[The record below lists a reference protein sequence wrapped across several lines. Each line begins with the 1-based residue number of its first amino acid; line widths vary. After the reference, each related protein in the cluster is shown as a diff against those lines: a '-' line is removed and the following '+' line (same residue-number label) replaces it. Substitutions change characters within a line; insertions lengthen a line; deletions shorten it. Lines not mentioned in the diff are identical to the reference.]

1 MRRFRNDVFN
11 VIKQF
16 NIKSIFFKYW
26 KKFTLITIIPFF
38 ILNILM
44 YYSQTNVVH
53 QQINN
58 SFSRSSALSF
68 DTISRQIEA
77 ADQSYTSLQ
86 RETFDYFLSLTTD
99 NVYEIQRAVNALKQV
114 VAENPQLHSAYL
126 YRFSDPYILSTITGG
141 NRDKIQFRDFLKY
154 YNDTGTTNFILKTNS
169 YDAEEKKDGDLLT
182 FCYGVYQGPV
192 CHGLIVLNYN
202 FTTINKLLGAN
213 EGEDFFLIDNEGTVL
228 YSNDSQYVGSNLSK
242 TYNYPTASKEKDLY
256 TGNGYKSAV
265 FQFDSRDAK
274 FVVVGRLDFYTGQ
287 TTHLHALLVLAIFCA
302 LLLPLLLSLYMS
314 FSFYHSITEIIYG
327 FSSINIQKD
336 TKDYSDEISFI
347 VHQITKLSNTNQNIE
362 NELASK
368 IALLKNTQ
376 LSASQLQ
383 FNQHFLFNTLNLISV
398 LAHEQL
404 KGNNSISKAISLL
417 SDLLRTSLDT
427 KQYVTSVS
435 AEILHAKKYIEI
447 EQLKT
452 ENSVQVSWN
461 IDAEAEKCKTVKLI
475 FQPIIENAF
484 LYGLAPLPSS
494 QEKRLTITGKVHNDK
509 LVFHFIDNGVGF
521 DPKVLAEIKQLM
533 MENTLIQASHIGLS
547 NVNSRIKLMFGDDYG
562 VQIHSDSNG
571 SDIKITLPKIYD

>member
-1 MRRFRNDVFN
+1 MRRLKNDVFN

-58 SFSRSSALSF
+58 SFSRSSSLAF
-68 DTISRQIEA
+68 DTLSRQIAA
-77 ADQSYTSLQ
+77 ADQSYTALQ
-86 RETFDYFLSLTTD
+86 RETLEYFLSLTTE
-99 NVYEIQRAVNALKQV
+99 NIYEIQRAVNALKQ
-114 VAENPQLHSAYL
+114 AAIENPQLHSVYL
-126 YRFSDPYILSTITGG
+126 HRFSDPYILSTITGG
-141 NRDKIQFRDFLKY
+141 NRDKIQFKEFLQY

-169 YDAEEKKDGDLLT
+169 YDAEGKKDGDLLT
-182 FCYGVYQGPV
+182 LCYGVYQGSV

-202 FTTINKLLGAN
+202 FSTLNKLLSAN
-213 EGEDFFLIDNEGTVL
+213 EGEEFFLLDDNGIVF
-228 YSNDSQYVGSNLSK
+228 YSNNSEFIGSDLSEA
-242 TYNYPTASKEKDLY
+242 YSYPAGNKDKDLY

-265 FQFDSRDAK
+265 FQLDSRDVK
-274 FVVVGRLDFYTGQ
+274 FVVVGHLDFYTGQ
-287 TTHLHALLVLAIFCA
+287 TTHLHALLILAIFCA
-302 LLLPLLLSLYMS
+302 FLLPLLLSLYMS

-336 TKDYSDEISFI
+336 TKDYTDEISFI
-347 VHQITKLSNTNQNIE
+347 VHQITKLSNTNRNIE

-452 ENSVQVSWN
+452 ENAVQVSWN
-461 IDAEAEKCKTVKLI
+461 IDVEAEKCKTVKLI

-484 LYGLAPLPSS
+484 LYGLAPLPSNH
-494 QEKRLTITGKVHNDK
+494 EKKLKITGKVQNDK

-521 DPKVLAEIKQLM
+521 NPKVLAEIKHTM
-533 MENTLIQASHIGLS
+533 MENTLIQASHIGLA

-562 VQIHSDSNG
+562 VQIHSDENG